1 VQPVETGVAA
11 IDGMLTCGKGQRM
24 GIFAGS
30 GVGKSTLMG
39 NIARSRAG
47 QVNVIALIGERG
59 REVGEFVAEA
69 LGPEGL
75 QKSVVVAC
83 TSDAAPMLRLKAPLT
98 AVTIA
103 EAFRAQGGDVLFM
116 MDSVTRYA
124 MAVREVG
131 LAAGEPPTLRGYPPS
146 LFASLPRL
154 VERLGSDANGTITGL
169 FTVLV
174 DGDDMNE
181 PVADALRGYLDGHI
195 VLSRRIAERGK
206 YPAIDVLA
214 SISRLMPKVTSADH
228 RRRAQRVRE
237 LLAHYEENRDLVRSA
252 RTAAAPT
259 RCSTRRSP
267 RSARSTTCCTTAANP
282 GRSRRPCR
290 CCSRSPATDGAI
302 GDLGSG
308 NAGGMADRPTMRRFR
323 FRLQPLVRLR
333 TQLERQSRR
342 DLATAMTAVNQ
353 LEQQVAA
360 AAAGVQ
366 ECAAQSADTG
376 AIGQFARALELGL
389 RRHEWRLQGEL
400 QQASKR
406 LETVR
411 GAYVQ
416 KARDLNALKNLREQR
431 RDEWRRAAQQAEQA
445 ELDALASM
453 LRANASLQR
462 GEASPG
468 GAS

>member
-1 VQPVETGVAA
+1 MTLPEVLQRAVAAAKAVNRPHAEGRVRAISGIAIRVTGLRAAIGDCCTIDAEDGKLPIAAEVVGFDNHDAVVLALGDQHRVAPWDRVRNEHRPLTVPVGAGLLGRVVDALGQPLDGGPPIVGALRPVTAAAPSPLARAPITEPIETGVAA
-11 IDGMLTCGKGQRM
+11 IDGMLTCGKGQRI

-39 NIARSRAG
+39 TIARSRAG

-59 REVGEFVAEA
+59 REVGEFVTDA

-103 EAFRAQGGDVLFM
+103 ESFRNQGADVLFM

-174 DGDDMNE
+174 DGDDLNE

-206 YPAIDVLA
+206 FPAIDVLG
-214 SISRLMPKVTSADH
+214 SISRLMPKVTSNDH

-237 LLAHYEENRDLVRSA
+237 LLAHYEENRDLVSVGA
-252 RTAAAPT
+252 Y
-259 RCSTRRSP
+259 RRGADP
-267 RSARSTTCCTTAANP
+267 LLDQAIAKI
-282 GRSRRPCR
+282 
-290 CCSRSPATDGAI
+290 GAI
-302 GDLGSG
+302 DNLLYHGS
-308 NAGGMADRPTMRRFR
+308 DSRP
-323 FRLQPLVRLR
+323 
-333 TQLERQSRR
+333 
-342 DLATAMTAVNQ
+342 
-353 LEQQVAA
+353 VA
-360 AAAGVQ
+360 Q
-366 ECAAQSADTG
+366 T
-376 AIGQFARALELGL
+376 
-389 RRHEWRLQGEL
+389 L
-400 QQASKR
+400 QQ
-406 LETVR
+406 
-411 GAYVQ
+411 
-416 KARDLNALKNLREQR
+416 
-431 RDEWRRAAQQAEQA
+431 
-445 ELDALASM
+445 
-453 LRANASLQR
+453 LQLVV
-462 GEASPG
+462 GS
-468 GAS
+468 

>member
-1 VQPVETGVAA
+1 VTLPALLQNALDAARAVNRPRAEGRVRGIRGIAIQVTGLRAAIGDSCTIEAEGGSTRIPAEVVGFDGDDAVVLALGDQHRVAPWDRVCNEHRPLTVPVGAGLLGRVVDALGRPLDGGPPPVGAMRPVTGDAPSPLQRAPITEPIETGVAA
-11 IDGMLTCGKGQRM
+11 IDGMLTCGKGQRI

-39 NIARSRAG
+39 TIARSRAG

-59 REVGEFVAEA
+59 REVGEFVSEA

-75 QKSVVVAC
+75 RKSVVIAC

-103 EAFRAQGGDVLFM
+103 EAFRAQGADVLFM

-154 VERLGSDANGTITGL
+154 VERLGNDDKGTITGL

-206 YPAIDVLA
+206 FPAIDVLG

-228 RRRAQRVRE
+228 QRRARRLRE
-237 LLAHYEENRDLVRSA
+237 LLAHYEENRDLVSVGAYRKGADPLLDQAIAKIGAIDNLLFHGSQS
-252 RTAAAPT
+252 RAAA
-259 RCSTRRSP
+259 
-267 RSARSTTCCTTAANP
+267 
-282 GRSRRPCR
+282 
-290 CCSRSPATDGAI
+290 D
-302 GDLGSG
+302 
-308 NAGGMADRPTMRRFR
+308 
-323 FRLQPLVRLR
+323 
-333 TQLERQSRR
+333 TQKL
-342 DLATAMTAVNQ
+342 L
-353 LEQQVAA
+353 QQVA
-360 AAAGVQ
+360 G
-366 ECAAQSADTG
+366 S
-376 AIGQFARALELGL
+376 
-389 RRHEWRLQGEL
+389 
-400 QQASKR
+400 
-406 LETVR
+406 
-411 GAYVQ
+411 
-416 KARDLNALKNLREQR
+416 
-431 RDEWRRAAQQAEQA
+431 
-445 ELDALASM
+445 
-453 LRANASLQR
+453 
-462 GEASPG
+462 
-468 GAS
+468 

>member
-1 VQPVETGVAA
+1 MTLPAALQRALDTARACNRPHAEGRVRAISGIAIRVGGLRAAIGDTCTIDAEDGKLPIPCEVVGFDGDDAVVLALGDQHRVAPWDRVRNEHRPLTVPVGAGLLGRVVDALGRPLDGGPPIQGALRQVTGAAPSPLARSPIVQPIETGVAA
-11 IDGMLTCGKGQRM
+11 IDGMLTCGKGQRI

-195 VLSRRIAERGK
+195 VLSRRIAERGRF
-206 YPAIDVLA
+206 PAIDVLA
-214 SISRLMPKVTSADH
+214 SISRLMPKVTSPDH

-237 LLAHYEENRDLVRSA
+237 LLAHYEENRDLVSVGA
-252 RTAAAPT
+252 Y
-259 RCSTRRSP
+259 RR
-267 RSARSTTCCTTAANP
+267 
-282 GRSRRPCR
+282 
-290 CCSRSPATDGAI
+290 GA
-302 GDLGSG
+302 D
-308 NAGGMADRPTMRRFR
+308 
-323 FRLQPLVRLR
+323 PLLD
-333 TQLERQSRR
+333 Q
-342 DLATAMTAVNQ
+342 AIAK
-353 LEQQVAA
+353 
-360 AAAGVQ
+360 
-366 ECAAQSADTG
+366 
-376 AIGQFARALELGL
+376 IGQIDNLLYHGSESRPVAQT
-389 RRHEWRLQGEL
+389 LQLL
-400 QQASKR
+400 QQIAGS
-406 LETVR
+406 
-411 GAYVQ
+411 
-416 KARDLNALKNLREQR
+416 
-431 RDEWRRAAQQAEQA
+431 
-445 ELDALASM
+445 
-453 LRANASLQR
+453 
-462 GEASPG
+462 
-468 GAS
+468 